1 MTYLGYDV
9 LELNYNRRG
18 AIEEQL
24 DRDFVILD
32 GKTGKRT
39 ADERAESPAAVRP
52 FIWTADNRAEGA
64 VMRAF
69 LAARKGR
76 AIPFW
81 LPSYQWDLALA
92 EDFLTSAATL
102 TIEWVRYAQ
111 QYFSTTGAR
120 RHVALWTH
128 GVAGAMDYYRVAGAS
143 DPGTEVT
150 ETLTLDP
157 VAVRDYDAETTVV
170 SFLKLCRLESDFV
183 TITYPDGV
191 HAEAEIEARELPNE
205 APTEA
210 P

>member
-9 LELNYNRRG
+9 LELDYNRRG
-18 AIEEQL
+18 PIEETL
-24 DRDFVILD
+24 DRDFALLD
-32 GKTGKRT
+32 ARTGKRY
-39 ADERAESPAAVRP
+39 ADDHAESPAASRP
-52 FIWTADNRAEGA
+52 FIWTAVDRAESA
-64 VMRAF
+64 VLRAF

-92 EDFLTSAATL
+92 EDCLTDSGIL
-102 TIEWVRYAQ
+102 TIEWVRYTQ
-111 QYFSTTGAR
+111 QMFGTTGAR

-128 GVAGAMDYYRVAGAS
+128 GVAGAMDYYRIEDAD

-150 ETLTLDP
+150 EALTLDP
-157 VAVRDYDAETTVV
+157 AAVRDYDAETTVV
-170 SFLKLCRLESDFV
+170 SFLKLCRLEPDLVS
-183 TITYPDGV
+183 INYPDGV
-191 HAEAEIEARELPNE
+191 HAEAEIVVRELPNE